1 MKKMALE
8 EKETKEKETSKET
21 SSPELL
27 QKDSI
32 LDLKNNKVF
41 MQKVEDLQK
50 SLAESLSQK
59 ESSFVLC

>member
-1 MKKMALE
+1 MALE
-8 EKETKEKETSKET
+8 EKETKEKET